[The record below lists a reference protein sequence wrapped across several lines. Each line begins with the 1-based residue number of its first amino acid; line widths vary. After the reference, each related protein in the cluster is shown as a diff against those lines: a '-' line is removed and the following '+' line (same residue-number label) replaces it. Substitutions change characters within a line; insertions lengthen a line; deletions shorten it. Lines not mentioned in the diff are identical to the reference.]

1 MRTATARTFRKLSLE
16 QADQYVAWIIKRS
29 DNDKGVNSAL
39 RRGLRRTPDQ
49 ATTMHRYV
57 AGWTESLGED
67 EWAHYTVAA
76 LIASRPRKTRDL
88 ASTDTNADKKD
99 DAARTHVAKND
110 SASALRRP
118 NLGASL
124 ARLGGSSDRVD
135 TVERRLHLLVR
146 QGVPG
151 MQRHLPGVIRLLAS
165 AQVVPDWGLLLWDLS
180 RWRRDRDRIARNW
193 LQDYYR
199 VRFREDAAAGK
210 SAEPTN
216 DPSGE

>member
-1 MRTATARTFRKLSLE
+1 MTPATTKAFRGVSLE
-16 QADQYVAWIIKRS
+16 MADRFVGYITDRCDS
-29 DNDKGVNSAL
+29 DKGASSAL

-57 AGWTESLGED
+57 ARWTESLGED

-76 LIASRPRKTRDL
+76 LIASRPRKTRNF
-88 ASTDTNADKKD
+88 ASTDNGQEDEAHSQAEEDP
-99 DAARTHVAKND
+99 AASKP
-110 SASALRRP
+110 RRP
-118 NLGASL
+118 NLGATL
-124 ARLGGSSDRVD
+124 AKLSGSSDRLD

-165 AQVVPDWGLLLWDLS
+165 AQVSPDWGVLLRDLS
-180 RWRRDRDRIARNW
+180 RWRKDRDRIARSW

-199 VRFREDAAAGK
+199 ARFREESAADPGTQ
-210 SAEPTN
+210 SAN
-216 DPSGE
+216 DLSGE